1 MGYQDELRAKLD
13 AAHSNDDR
21 LDHAAGRYS
30 AADVDQMIVS
40 ELTDEFNLARYDLH
54 ESDILRAMKI
64 EAILEP
70 YRDVFKKLY
79 ALKIFYSIAKAGAIN
94 IATLQALVNRPEK
107 TFQNIISRMMDSNLV
122 DLNDDEELQLTDEG
136 KSLAERIGVDIFI

>member
-1 MGYQDELRAKLD
+1 MNYQDELRAKLD
-13 AAHSNDDR
+13 AAHASDEQVS
-21 LDHAAGRYS
+21 HAAERYS
-30 AADVDQMIVS
+30 AGDVDQMIVD
-40 ELTDEFNLARYDLH
+40 ELTEEFNLARYDLH

-79 ALKIFYSIAKAGAIN
+79 ALKIFYSIGKAGTIN
-94 IATLQALVNRPEK
+94 MATLQALVNRPEK
-107 TFQNIISRMMDSNLV
+107 TFRNIVSRMMDSNLV
-122 DLNDDEELQLTDEG
+122 DLNSDEELQLTDEG

>member
-1 MGYQDELRAKLD
+1 MSYQDELRAKLN
-13 AAHSNDDR
+13 AAHKNDER
-21 LDHAAGRYS
+21 VNHASGRYS
-30 AADVDQMIVS
+30 SADVDQMIVN
-40 ELTDEFNLARYDLH
+40 ELTEEFNLARYDLH

-94 IATLQALVNRPEK
+94 IATLKALINRPEK
-107 TFQNIISRMMDSNLV
+107 AFQNIISRMMDSNLV
-122 DLNDDEELQLTDEG
+122 DLNNDDELQLTDEG

>member
-1 MGYQDELRAKLD
+1 MSYQDELRAKLD
-13 AAHSNDDR
+13 AAHGNTDR
-21 LDHAAGRYS
+21 FDHAAGRYT
-30 AADVDQMIVS
+30 AKDVDQMIVS

-64 EAILEP
+64 EALLEP

-79 ALKIFYSIAKAGAIN
+79 ALKIFYAIGKAGTIN
-94 IATLQALVNRPEK
+94 IITLQTLINRPEN
-107 TFQNIISRMMDSNLV
+107 TFKNIISRMMDSNLV
-122 DLNDDEELQLTDEG
+122 ELNNDEELQLTDEG